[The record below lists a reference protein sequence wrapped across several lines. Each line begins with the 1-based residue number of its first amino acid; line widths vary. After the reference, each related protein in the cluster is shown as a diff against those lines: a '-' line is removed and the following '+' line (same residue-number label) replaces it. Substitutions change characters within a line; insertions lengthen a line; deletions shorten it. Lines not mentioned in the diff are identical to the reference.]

1 MTRSVRR
8 REDAPVGTARE
19 CSSSAV
25 CARVRCCPP
34 AVKPVGERKKSRDQ
48 DFLLVVESDV
58 CVGIAVRLPWCKSW
72 RMRDC
77 WRVSFVPV
85 GGVMI
90 S

>member
-8 REDAPVGTARE
+8 REDAPVG
-19 CSSSAV
+19 
-25 CARVRCCPP
+25 
-34 AVKPVGERKKSRDQ
+34 ERKKSRDQ
-48 DFLLVVESDV
+48 DFMLVVEFDV
-58 CVGIAVRLPWCKSW
+58 RVGIAVGLPCCKSW

-77 WRVSFVPV
+77 WRVSLVPV